1 LAKVDEAAR
10 LLAVTQRVL
19 RILEL
24 SDAEVEGAR
33 LAVEG
38 AARELGVVIERELS
52 ASSAQ
57 SLTQATVDEPS

>member
-24 SDAEVEGAR
+24 SDAEVEAAR
-33 LAVEG
+33 LAAEG
-38 AARELGVVIERELS
+38 AARAMGVVIERDLS
-52 ASSAQ
+52 AGSARSSM
-57 SLTQATVDEPS
+57 D